1 MSAYRHQNRIQG
13 FRISVLALAVAT
25 SSVALAQE
33 PGVEHVEVVGQAVS
47 IDKALNE
54 QRSSDSVKSVV
65 HADGIGQLP
74 DDNAAEALQ
83 RIPGLSVERDQG
95 EGRFV
100 SVRGIAP
107 DLNSVTINGTLVPSP
122 ESERR
127 AVALDVL
134 PSELVQSLSVIK
146 TLTPDMDANSLGG
159 TIEVE
164 SLSAFDHDGLFYT
177 LSGEASHD
185 ENTSENSPKF
195 SGAIS
200 QRFSL
205 GDGVDNFGVAAAYS
219 WSDRDFGSDNVETGG
234 GWDFA
239 DGPLLEE
246 AELRDYEISRERTG
260 PSSTRRWKRVRGP
273 SSSET
278 FALNGISRSPPPSR
292 RMRWILPP

>member
-1 MSAYRHQNRIQG
+1 MSAHCYQQRKQR
-13 FRISVLALAVAT
+13 FRISALALAVAA
-25 SSVALAQE
+25 SSAALAQE
-33 PGVEHVEVVGQAVS
+33 AGVEHVEVVGQAVS
-47 IDKALNE
+47 IDKALKE

-122 ESERR
+122 EGDRR

-134 PSELVQSLSVIK
+134 PSELVQSLSVVK

-164 SLSAFDHDGLFYT
+164 SLSAFDHDGLFYSI
-177 LSGEASHD
+177 SGEGSHD
-185 ENTSENSPKF
+185 DNVGKTSPKF
-195 SGAIS
+195 SGAFS
-200 QRFSL
+200 NRFSL
-205 GDGVDNFGVAAAYS
+205 GDGVDNFGVAAALS
-219 WSDRDFGSDNVETGG
+219 WQERDFG
-234 GWDFA
+234 
-239 DGPLLEE
+239 
-246 AELRDYEISRERTG
+246 
-260 PSSTRRWKRVRGP
+260 
-273 SSSET
+273 
-278 FALNGISRSPPPSR
+278 
-292 RMRWILPP
+292 